1 MFLLNVTDANYRE
14 TKGTNPATAAE
25 TGRTKNGTGR
35 SERKVD
41 DQQVNVEL

>member
-1 MFLLNVTDANYRE
+1 MLLLNVTDASYRE
-14 TKGTNPATAAE
+14 TKRTNPATSAE
-25 TGRTKNGTGR
+25 TGGTENGTGR